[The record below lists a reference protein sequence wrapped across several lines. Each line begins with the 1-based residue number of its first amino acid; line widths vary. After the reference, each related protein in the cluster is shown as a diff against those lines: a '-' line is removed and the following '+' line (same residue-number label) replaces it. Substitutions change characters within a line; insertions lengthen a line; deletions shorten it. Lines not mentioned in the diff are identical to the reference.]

1 MEENNTVTF
10 WFRHFKKRKVAKLK
24 NKLSQMHPI
33 DIKKLF
39 KRSLKDYLLYD
50 ILKEW
55 DKAIAI
61 YMLSDDSLK
70 MELDAISMELQNKKI
85 EVNVVP
91 IDYDLTKKRERNL
104 KTILMWLGIPNDNA
118 TWFDRC

>member
-118 TWFDRC
+118 TWFDRS